1 MKQRNY
7 NPEPLVLQE
16 GYFLDKYYSNY
27 EMLVLSTKN
36 WKYNCMYQLKPNALS
51 GHHRILQLS
60 TMQLAYVT
68 RPGGTMHD
76 TYSALDSISVAV
88 IEKCADKACFD
99 CTKLEVGD
107 IIFFDNTHPYRFVT
121 NNSISFIIMNI
132 NINILSGLQAKI
144 SQAFNHKIKDIH
156 GAFSTLL
163 NETWD
168 QFTNISEQK
177 RDKHSYKEAEKK
189 ILALLETLLDT
200 QDLKISKLTK
210 GEKVALAIRDQVY
223 AHMDGKVNIAS
234 LARQHNVSEGTLQ
247 NSFKS
252 LFGFTPKNF
261 LRQMKLNLVYRD
273 LKEADI
279 EYETVS
285 NVARRWGFMHMGHF
299 SNYYTE
305 LFGENPSQTL
315 KTPYL
320 PENSMSGECVERQE
334 EME

>member
-1 MKQRNY
+1 
-7 NPEPLVLQE
+7 
-16 GYFLDKYYSNY
+16 
-27 EMLVLSTKN
+27 
-36 WKYNCMYQLKPNALS
+36 
-51 GHHRILQLS
+51 
-60 TMQLAYVT
+60 
-68 RPGGTMHD
+68 
-76 TYSALDSISVAV
+76 
-88 IEKCADKACFD
+88 
-99 CTKLEVGD
+99 
-107 IIFFDNTHPYRFVT
+107 
-121 NNSISFIIMNI
+121 
-132 NINILSGLQAKI
+132 
-144 SQAFNHKIKDIH
+144 
-156 GAFSTLL
+156 
-163 NETWD
+163 
-168 QFTNISEQK
+168 
-177 RDKHSYKEAEKK
+177 
-189 ILALLETLLDT
+189 
-200 QDLKISKLTK
+200 
-210 GEKVALAIRDQVY
+210 LAIRDQVY